1 MPAYNSSKI
10 NVAYNL
16 QRMAE
21 INRQFSS
28 DNLTKSFAPNADELC
43 THKLNFGEVMH
54 HLKSGTASDIE
65 HAIEDSTE
73 KIPVASSRR
82 QASIELSQAALMNL
96 TMNKLLSHSIREERS
111 VLDNFRPQ

>member
-1 MPAYNSSKI
+1 MPNINNSRI
-10 NVAYNL
+10 NFAYNL

-28 DNLTKSFAPNADELC
+28 DNLTKSFAPNAEELC
-43 THKLNFGEVMH
+43 THKLNFSEVMH
-54 HLKSGTASDIE
+54 NLSSSPDIKIDKV
-65 HAIEDSTE
+65 IENNTE
-73 KIPVASSRR
+73 QVPVSNSRR

-96 TMNKLLSHSIREERS
+96 TMNKLLSHSIREERA